1 MVKTTTLFLMFLLSA
16 FISCFGQYEPA
27 TPNSTIAK
35 DYTEVEIR
43 RILLTQEKGTPVWE
57 LAKQSQVSH
66 SMGVL
71 ATFVG
76 TAFMLS
82 NAVILSSGSS
92 DGYYGT
98 DNSFYYTGVAFGV
111 ANIGVAVWQL
121 LRADLKLQEAKRLY
135 IFQ

>member
-1 MVKTTTLFLMFLLSA
+1 MMKTIAPLLIFLISGFS
-16 FISCFGQYEPA
+16 SCFGQYEPA
-27 TPNSTIAK
+27 TPDSTIAK

-43 RILLTQEKGTPVWE
+43 RFLLTQEKGTPVWE

-76 TAFMLS
+76 TAFILS

-135 IFQ
+135 KYQ